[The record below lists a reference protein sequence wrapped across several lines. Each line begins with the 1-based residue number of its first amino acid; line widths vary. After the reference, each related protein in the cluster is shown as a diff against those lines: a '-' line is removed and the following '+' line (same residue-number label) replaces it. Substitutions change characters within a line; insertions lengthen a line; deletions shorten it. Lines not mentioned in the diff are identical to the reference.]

1 MVLEDKEKLCKNQYL
16 ISRNEKVKSHFR
28 DRQTDIVA
36 YRDAVKRDLLRF
48 IGY

>member
-1 MVLEDKEKLCKNQYL
+1 MVLGGKEKLRENQYL
-16 ISRNEKVKSHFR
+16 NSRNEKVISHFR

-48 IGY
+48 IGS